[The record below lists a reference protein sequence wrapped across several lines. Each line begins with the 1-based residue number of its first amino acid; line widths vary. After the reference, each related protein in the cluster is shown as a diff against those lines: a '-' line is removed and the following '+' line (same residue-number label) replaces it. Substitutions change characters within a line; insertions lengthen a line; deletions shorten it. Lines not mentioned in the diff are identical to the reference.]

1 MTHSSDRTKLPSRL
15 RPVAIAALTL
25 GILLMLS
32 GLASSPAHAWPDSTA
47 VEKAKKRPKADAPRP
62 AIDQRPIPF
71 GKKRKHEMAD
81 YSKRHYGKRE
91 WRLTKPRVIVQHYA
105 VVGTLGGIFNT
116 FRTDQPDVE
125 FGELPNVCAHFA
137 VDGKGR
143 IQQFVSLRIR
153 CRHTV
158 GLNDRSIGIE
168 HTGFS
173 DGQVLSDKDQMH
185 NSLKLTK
192 WLRCKYDISIRNVIG
207 HNESLSSPFH
217 HEKVKKFRNQ
227 THGDF
232 KRSSMRKYRK
242 QLRAAGRC

>member
-1 MTHSSDRTKLPSRL
+1 MA
-15 RPVAIAALTL
+15 AIAVLTV
-25 GILLMLS
+25 GVLLMLS
-32 GLASSPAHAWPDSTA
+32 GSGPAPANAWPDTA
-47 VEKAKKRPKADAPRP
+47 AVKKTKPKSDAPRP
-62 AIDQRPIPF
+62 GIDQRRIPF
-71 GKKRKHEMAD
+71 GKKRKHEMAS

-91 WRLTKPRVIVQHYA
+91 WRLKKPRVIVEHYA
-105 VVGTLGGIFNT
+105 VTGSLAGIFNT
-116 FRTDQPDVE
+116 FRTDQPDAE

-137 VDGKGR
+137 VNDKGK
-143 IQQFVSLRIR
+143 IQQYVSLKIR

-185 NSLKLTK
+185 QSLKLTK
-192 WLRCKYDISIRNVIG
+192 WLRCKYDISIKNVIG

-217 HEKVKKFRNQ
+217 HERIKRFKRQ

-232 KRSSMRKYRK
+232 KRSAMRKYRK
-242 QLRAAGRC
+242 QLRNLGQC

>member
-1 MTHSSDRTKLPSRL
+1 MAHSSDRTHSFA
-15 RPVAIAALTL
+15 RPFLAAIAVLTV
-25 GILLMLS
+25 GVLLMLS
-32 GLASSPAHAWPDSTA
+32 GSGPAPANAWPDTA
-47 VEKAKKRPKADAPRP
+47 AVKKTKPKSDAPRP
-62 AIDQRPIPF
+62 AIDQRRIPF
-71 GKKRKHEMAD
+71 GKKRKHEMAS

-91 WRLTKPRVIVQHYA
+91 WRLRKPMVIVQHYA
-105 VVGTLGGIFNT
+105 VTATLGGIFNT

-125 FGELPNVCAHFA
+125 FGELPNVCSHFA
-137 VDGKGR
+137 VDNKGR

-207 HNESLSSPFH
+207 HNESLSSPYH
-217 HEKVKKFRNQ
+217 HERIKRFKRQ

-232 KRSSMRKYRK
+232 KRSAMQKYRK
-242 QLRAAGRC
+242 QLRNLGQC

>member
-1 MTHSSDRTKLPSRL
+1 MARSGYRTFKPAGATLAGTVIL
-15 RPVAIAALTL
+15 IAGLLLTL
-25 GILLMLS
+25 AGP
-32 GLASSPAHAWPDSTA
+32 SPAHGWSENSTYD
-47 VEKAKKRPKADAPRP
+47 KNRKKPKSDAPRP

-71 GKKRKHEMAD
+71 GKKRKHEMAA

-91 WRLTKPRVIVQHYA
+91 WRLRKPKVIVQHYA
-105 VVGTLGGIFNT
+105 VTATLGGIFNT

-125 FGELPNVCAHFA
+125 FGELPNVCSHFA
-137 VDGKGR
+137 VDNKGR

-158 GLNDRSIGIE
+158 GLNDRSISIE

-192 WLRCKYDISIRNVIG
+192 WLRCKYDISISNVIG
-207 HNESLSSPFH
+207 HSESLSSPYH
-217 HEKVKKFRNQ
+217 HERIKRFKRQ

-232 KRSSMRKYRK
+232 KRKTMRNYRK
-242 QLRAAGRC
+242 QLRNLGQC